1 MKRIHA
7 TGLTILTAVLALT
20 PAFAQKP
27 APLSDNAALRY
38 WTAFSELQD
47 AAIND
52 QDAKDLNAALD
63 TMGPL
68 DFSKFKDL
76 IQKNTPALE
85 TMARGTS
92 LSNCD
97 WGLDYSLGEET
108 PVEYA
113 RKALMLG
120 RLNLLY
126 VIQQYHS
133 GNRDGAIRSLAA
145 GVRFAHDVGN
155 GGSLFATLVAKDLL
169 MLHLMAVGD
178 GVKMGQLSA
187 PQLSQLQNAV
197 GALGD
202 GLDWQS
208 AARRDLEALR
218 TTYGKDQQSSAA
230 LNRIIGSY
238 SAFLNDPSKLPGLTE
253 AIHNAPQELANVIP
267 NPKRVLEQKQELSEK
282 IQQTRGLLR

>member
-1 MKRIHA
+1 MKCIHA
-7 TGLTILTAVLALT
+7 IGLTILTVVLAVGS
-20 PAFAQKP
+20 AFAQRP
-27 APLSDNAALRY
+27 TPLADNAALRY
-38 WTAFSELQD
+38 WAAFSELQD
-47 AAIND
+47 AAISD

-92 LSNCD
+92 LPNCD

-126 VIQQYHS
+126 VIQQYHA
-133 GNRDGAIRSLAA
+133 GNKDGAIRSLAA

-178 GVKMGQLSA
+178 GVKMGQLS
-187 PQLSQLQNAV
+187 PQQLSQLQNAV
-197 GALGD
+197 AALGD
-202 GLDWQS
+202 GLDWPA

-218 TTYGKDQQSSAA
+218 TNYAKDPQASAA
-230 LNRIIGSY
+230 LNRIIASY
-238 SAFLNDPSKLPGLTE
+238 TAFLNDPSRLPALTE
-253 AIHNAPQELANVIP
+253 VIHSAPQELGNVIP
-267 NPKRVLEQKQELSEK
+267 NPKRVLEQKQELAER
-282 IQQTRGLLR
+282 IQQTRGMFR

>member
-7 TGLTILTAVLALT
+7 IGLTILTAVLAVGA
-20 PAFAQKP
+20 AFAQKP
-27 APLSDNAALRY
+27 APLAQNAALRY
-38 WTAFSELQD
+38 WAAFSELQD
-47 AAIND
+47 AAISD

-92 LSNCD
+92 LPNCD

-187 PQLSQLQNAV
+187 QQLSQLQNAV
-197 GALGD
+197 AALGD
-202 GLDWQS
+202 GLDWPA

-218 TTYGKDQQSSAA
+218 TNYAKDPQASTA
-230 LNRIIGSY
+230 LNRIIATYAG
-238 SAFLNDPSKLPGLTE
+238 FLNDPLKLPALTE
-253 AIHNAPQELANVIP
+253 AIHGAPPELGNVIP
-267 NPKRVLEQKQELSEK
+267 NPKRVLEQKQELAEK
-282 IQQTRGLLR
+282 IQQTRGMLR

>member
-7 TGLTILTAVLALT
+7 IGLTVLTAVLAVGS
-20 PAFAQKP
+20 AFAEKP
-27 APLSDNAALRY
+27 VPLAQNAALRY
-38 WTAFSELQD
+38 WAAFSQLQD
-47 AAIND
+47 AAISD

-68 DFSKFKDL
+68 DFAKFKDL

-92 LSNCD
+92 LPNCD

-169 MLHLMAVGD
+169 MLHLMAAGD
-178 GVKMGQLSA
+178 GVKMGQLS
-187 PQLSQLQNAV
+187 PQQLSQLQNAV
-197 GALGD
+197 ATLGD
-202 GLDWQS
+202 GLDWPA

-218 TTYGKDQQSSAA
+218 TNYAKDQQASAA
-230 LNRIIGSY
+230 LNRIIATY
-238 SAFLNDPSKLPGLTE
+238 TAFLNDPSKLPALTE
-253 AIHNAPQELANVIP
+253 AIHNSPQELGNVIP
-267 NPKRVLEQKQELSEK
+267 NPKRVLEQKQELAEK

>member
-7 TGLTILTAVLALT
+7 IGLTILTAVLAVG

-27 APLSDNAALRY
+27 APLSENAALRY
-38 WTAFSELQD
+38 YAAFSELQD
-47 AAIND
+47 AAISD

-92 LSNCD
+92 LPNCD

-133 GNRDGAIRSLAA
+133 GNKDGAIRSLAA

-178 GVKMGQLSA
+178 GVKMGQLS
-187 PQLSQLQNAV
+187 PQQLSQLQNAV
-197 GALGD
+197 ASLGD
-202 GLDWQS
+202 GLDWTA

-218 TTYGKDQQSSAA
+218 TNYAKDPQASAA
-230 LNRIIGSY
+230 LNRIIATY
-238 SAFLNDPSKLPGLTE
+238 TAFLNDPSKLPTLTD
-253 AIHNAPQELANVIP
+253 AIHNAPQELGNVIP
-267 NPKRVLEQKQELSEK
+267 NPKRVLEQKQELAEK
-282 IQQTRGLLR
+282 IQQTRGMLR